1 MSLGKKIKNIIH
13 QFSLT
18 EKIVFGFFFTI
29 LLFSTLSSLIKINTT
44 YLVEVPQRGGEI
56 KEGLIGAPRF
66 INPVISISDTDRDL
80 STLIYSGLLKL
91 NSDGELVNDLA
102 QEFTV
107 SEDGLTYYI
116 KIRDDAFFHDGK
128 PITTDDLIFTIQ
140 KTQDPAIKSPKRPNW
155 DGVIIEKINEKE
167 IEFILGETYSPF
179 VHNLTLGVLPKHI
192 WENITT
198 DEFAFSNYNI
208 EPIGSG
214 PYTVEDVSRDKNGVV
229 KKYKLDSYKKYTQG
243 EPFVERIEFSFFK
256 NENELI
262 EALNKNIIDSA
273 HSISPNKIS
282 ELHKKNKE
290 LNVSSFSRIFALYF
304 NQAENDVLKNK
315 TIREALNLATP
326 KDEIIENILSGFG
339 SPIESPLPQTQILDE
354 VFSKY
359 DKEKAVALL
368 EDDGWEKNENGVFS
382 KETDDAI
389 LTFEFSI
396 STANVKELVD
406 VTEFIA
412 NNYREIGADVTVKV
426 FEPND
431 LTLNVIRP
439 REFESIFFGQIIKRD
454 NDLYAFWHSSQRNDP
469 GLNIADYTNIEAD
482 KALEKIRSSF
492 NTEDV
497 QNNLQIFEKE
507 VINDVP
513 AIFLYSPDF
522 IYISPRN
529 LKLEVPKNIVT
540 SSDRFA
546 DVEKWFIETDSVWKI
561 FAN

>member
-326 KDEIIENILSGFG
+326 KDEIIENTIWIRKS
-339 SPIESPLPQTQILDE
+339 
-354 VFSKY
+354 
-359 DKEKAVALL
+359 
-368 EDDGWEKNENGVFS
+368 
-382 KETDDAI
+382 
-389 LTFEFSI
+389 
-396 STANVKELVD
+396 
-406 VTEFIA
+406 
-412 NNYREIGADVTVKV
+412 YRKPFTS
-426 FEPND
+426 N
-431 LTLNVIRP
+431 
-439 REFESIFFGQIIKRD
+439 
-454 NDLYAFWHSSQRNDP
+454 
-469 GLNIADYTNIEAD
+469 TN
-482 KALEKIRSSF
+482 
-492 NTEDV
+492 T
-497 QNNLQIFEKE
+497 
-507 VINDVP
+507 
-513 AIFLYSPDF
+513 
-522 IYISPRN
+522 
-529 LKLEVPKNIVT
+529 
-540 SSDRFA
+540 
-546 DVEKWFIETDSVWKI
+546 
-561 FAN
+561 

>member
-1 MSLGKKIKNIIH
+1 M
-13 QFSLT
+13 
-18 EKIVFGFFFTI
+18 
-29 LLFSTLSSLIKINTT
+29 
-44 YLVEVPQRGGEI
+44 
-56 KEGLIGAPRF
+56 
-66 INPVISISDTDRDL
+66 
-80 STLIYSGLLKL
+80 
-91 NSDGELVNDLA
+91 
-102 QEFTV
+102 
-107 SEDGLTYYI
+107 
-116 KIRDDAFFHDGK
+116 
-128 PITTDDLIFTIQ
+128 
-140 KTQDPAIKSPKRPNW
+140 
-155 DGVIIEKINEKE
+155 
-167 IEFILGETYSPF
+167 
-179 VHNLTLGVLPKHI
+179 
-192 WENITT
+192 
-198 DEFAFSNYNI
+198 
-208 EPIGSG
+208 
-214 PYTVEDVSRDKNGVV
+214 
-229 KKYKLDSYKKYTQG
+229 
-243 EPFVERIEFSFFK
+243 
-256 NENELI
+256 
-262 EALNKNIIDSA
+262 
-273 HSISPNKIS
+273 
-282 ELHKKNKE
+282 
-290 LNVSSFSRIFALYF
+290 
-304 NQAENDVLKNK
+304 
-315 TIREALNLATP
+315 
-326 KDEIIENILSGFG
+326 
-339 SPIESPLPQTQILDE
+339 
-354 VFSKY
+354 
-359 DKEKAVALL
+359 ALL